1 MMISSCTGALYWTP
15 TRPILSSN
23 WVWFLILVG
32 IESSKPAAST
42 LTGMAYKATCSFIN
56 YRKCLKFSSWEFKHL
71 WKMLPCTKKFIVK
84 NQMPSIHFF
93 ESLVGPLL
101 TFILRVW
108 ENNFQD
114 GCYCFTPKRTPWCI
128 SKNHIPA

>member
-32 IESSKPAAST
+32 IESSSQLPPHWLGWHTRPHVLLLITGNVSSSHLENLNTYEKCCPALKSS
-42 LTGMAYKATCSFIN
+42 LWRIRCPQFI
-56 YRKCLKFSSWEFKHL
+56 
-71 WKMLPCTKKFIVK
+71 
-84 NQMPSIHFF
+84 FF